1 MSEPNDNAVEY
12 TGSTGAMRDSL
23 WLTNEDIPHD
33 ADTIV
38 TIEKVNL
45 RRAYKF
51 KGGSSKAAKDTF
63 SLVFKGKKRELRVNA
78 TIRKTLNALTG
89 STVASAWKGMTIALF
104 VQQDVGRPDGTIGPA
119 VRVRAKRLPQAAGS
133 TNAAKAATVPAKP
146 ESVEPVAGQAEHDPI
161 DAEFERHA
169 EHQARLESDDG
180 IA

>member
-1 MSEPNDNAVEY
+1 MSAQPDDAPVEY
-12 TGSTGAMRDSL
+12 RGSTGAMRDSL

-78 TIRKTLNALTG
+78 TIRKTLNALSGGTT
-89 STVASAWKGMTIALF
+89 SDKWYGMTVALF

-119 VRVRAKRLPQAAGS
+119 VRVRAKRIQPPQKAPGSTQAAPPS
-133 TNAAKAATVPAKP
+133 QDTTQDEIVDP
-146 ESVEPVAGQAEHDPI
+146 EKFPSHIVD
-161 DAEFERHA
+161 
-169 EHQARLESDDG
+169 
-180 IA
+180 

>member
-33 ADTIV
+33 KDTTV
-38 TIEKVNL
+38 TIEKINL
-45 RRAYKF
+45 RRGYKF
-51 KGGSSKAAKDTF
+51 KGSKGAKDTY
-63 SLVFKGKKRELRVNA
+63 SLVFVGKKRELRVNA

-119 VRVRAKRLPQAAGS
+119 VRVRAKRLPQGAGS
-133 TNAAKAATVPAKP
+133 TNAAKAATAPAKA
-146 ESVEPVAGQAEHDPI
+146 EIAEPATGQAEHDPI

>member
-1 MSEPNDNAVEY
+1 MSAEPNDNAVEY

-33 ADTIV
+33 KDTVV

-45 RRAYKF
+45 RRGYKF
-51 KGGSSKAAKDTF
+51 KGSKGAKDTF
-63 SLVFKGKKRELRVNA
+63 SLVFAGKKRELRVNA
-78 TIRKTLNALTG
+78 TIRKTLNALSG

-104 VQQDVGRPDGTIGPA
+104 VQQDVPRPDGTSGPA

-133 TNAAKAATVPAKP
+133 TNAAKATTAPAKT
-146 ESVEPVAGQAEHDPI
+146 EIVDPVTSQADPI

-169 EHQARLESDDG
+169 EHQARVESDDPIG
-180 IA
+180 